1 MMDTAVRLED
11 VTKQY
16 RRTEGAGF
24 ILGPA
29 SIEIRSGAWVV
40 FTGPSG
46 AGKTTLLQLMALL
59 DRPDAGRVCLFGND
73 ITSNSES
80 ALSTDAGKISV
91 SCISSSFSSNIF
103 LFGRTCR
110 DDCCPTESARGTADG
125 KRPRSW
131 RNSDSPTVWT
141 VALDHS
147 QVGSSSESAARA
159 VIHGPRLLIADEPTS
174 NVDAETAMEIFS
186 FFKSLRE
193 QGTTLIVSTHD
204 ELLLELADHHY
215 KMERGKILK

>member
-1 MMDTAVRLED
+1 MSRSNTAAPSA
-11 VTKQY
+11 T
-16 RRTEGAGF
+16 GF

-80 ALSTDAGKISV
+80 ALSSIRRKDLGILYQQFFFIEHLPVWENV
-91 SCISSSFSSNIF
+91 SQR
-103 LFGRTCR
+103 LLPDGVGARDRRRKAAEVLAKFGL
-110 DDCCPTESARGTADG
+110 ADSLDR
-125 KRPRSW
+125 RPRSLSGGEQQ
-131 RNSDSPTVWT
+131 R
-141 VALDHS
+141 VAL
-147 QVGSSSESAARA
+147 ARA

-215 KMERGKILK
+215 KMERGKILQ